1 MVILCV
7 LIIRLTVTK
16 DLPAKLQNVLD
27 YYPPMLKYANKW
39 TKNSFC
45 SQMNTYHEFIRQ
57 TTILI
62 ILVWIGNG
70 CGRICFRSTKC

>member
-1 MVILCV
+1 MCSNNQVDCDQGFAGKITKRF
-7 LIIRLTVTK
+7 RL
-16 DLPAKLQNVLD
+16 LP
-27 YYPPMLKYANKW
+27 PPMLKYANKW